1 MVTLDGILKLDM
13 CSLVRLFA
21 FFVLMSINLADCTSV
36 ECRFEGFC
44 WFVVK
49 NEVLLCDH
57 FRLGAAKVEKGQVKG
72 DVKKAK
78 LRHRLKL
85 VDVDVKK
92 SKQSCRS

>member
-1 MVTLDGILKLDM
+1 MK
-13 CSLVRLFA
+13 
-21 FFVLMSINLADCTSV
+21 SV
-36 ECRFEGFC
+36 DLRDLL
-44 WFVVK
+44 VVK
-49 NEVLLCDH
+49 NEVLLCD
-57 FRLGAAKVEKGQVKG
+57 RSVLISDLGHLKLKRGQVKG

>member
-1 MVTLDGILKLDM
+1 MLI
-13 CSLVRLFA
+13 
-21 FFVLMSINLADCTSV
+21 VLIIV
-36 ECRFEGFC
+36 ECIDLRDLL
-44 WFVVK
+44 VVK
-49 NEVLLCDH
+49 NEVLLCDP
-57 FRLGAAKVEKGQVKG
+57 RSVLISDLGAAKVEKGQVKG